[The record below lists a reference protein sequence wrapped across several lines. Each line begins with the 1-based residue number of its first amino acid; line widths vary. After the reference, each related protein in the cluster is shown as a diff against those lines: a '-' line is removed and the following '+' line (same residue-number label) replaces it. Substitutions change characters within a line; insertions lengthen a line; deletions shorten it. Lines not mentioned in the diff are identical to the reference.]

1 MAQDVDHIQYRI
13 DENSVYNSTLELL
26 PYQFSGSENFIKLM
40 YVISEMKQRLHDV
53 IVDVAKFRLIETAYG
68 QQLDNIGEE
77 LGVPR
82 AGSTDEEYRILLRIR
97 AYKRKSQGTRP
108 DVIDLI
114 SRFTGTSLT
123 GTSAYIGPN
132 KTVDLYVTTPC
143 FDVADIV
150 DDILEILPV
159 VTRVKILEN
168 NATVG
173 AFGFDGDPSALGFS
187 SANDRNYAEAGGLF
201 KRIYETP

>member
-1 MAQDVDHIQYRI
+1 
-13 DENSVYNSTLELL
+13 
-26 PYQFSGSENFIKLM
+26 M

-123 GTSAYIGPN
+123 GTSA
-132 KTVDLYVTTPC
+132 
-143 FDVADIV
+143 
-150 DDILEILPV
+150 
-159 VTRVKILEN
+159 RN
-168 NATVG
+168 NFV
-173 AFGFDGDPSALGFS
+173 
-187 SANDRNYAEAGGLF
+187 
-201 KRIYETP
+201 

>member
-1 MAQDVDHIQYRI
+1 MAQDVDHIQYRV

-53 IVDVAKFRLIETAYG
+53 IVDVAKFRLIEASYG

-108 DVIDLI
+108 DIIDLI
-114 SRFTGTSLT
+114 SRFTGTLLT
-123 GTSAYIGPN
+123 GTSAYVGPN

-168 NATVG
+168 NATIG
-173 AFGFDGDPSALGFS
+173 GFGFDGDPSASYNFV
-187 SANDRNYAEAGGLF
+187 
-201 KRIYETP
+201 